1 MSDSSED
8 EEDVGDD
15 EDEFED
21 DIEFLRSLD
30 PKECK
35 DQDHYRV
42 LGLAKLRIGATDDQ
56 IKRAHRYKVNRCN
69 NKGPNERLKTAYNHC
84 TDQNNHCQLH
94 ILKENGRIYI
104 SD

>member
-56 IKRAHRYKVNRCN
+56 IKRAHRYKVNRRN
-69 NKGPNERLKTAYNHC
+69 NKKKATARH
-84 TDQNNHCQLH
+84 
-94 ILKENGRIYI
+94 
-104 SD
+104 

>member
-56 IKRAHRYKVNRCN
+56 IKRAHRYKVNRRN
-69 NKGPNERLKTAYNHC
+69 NKIKYARYYKQLSTKFFKYNVS
-84 TDQNNHCQLH
+84 L
-94 ILKENGRIYI
+94 
-104 SD
+104 